1 MCTQID
7 IVYDITT
14 SIEFWVSFIVERFIN
29 ECLKLKTMNIV
40 KSVLVGVGAIMW
52 SHTQIRLVGLIR
64 RKLIYKIIV
73 RGFESPSPLLQIR
86 NILSLQISRQYLR
99 GLILEV

>member
-14 SIEFWVSFIVERFIN
+14 SIELWVSFIVERFIN
-29 ECLKLKTMNIV
+29 ECLKLKTVNII
-40 KSVLVGVGAIMW
+40 KSVIVGVGAIVW

-64 RKLIYKIIV
+64 R
-73 RGFESPSPLLQIR
+73 
-86 NILSLQISRQYLR
+86 N
-99 GLILEV
+99 

>member
-29 ECLKLKTMNIV
+29 ECIKLKTMNIF
-40 KSVLVGVGAIMW
+40 KSVIVGVGAIVW
-52 SHTQIRLVGLIR
+52 RHTQIQLVGLIR
-64 RKLIYKIIV
+64 RK
-73 RGFESPSPLLQIR
+73 
-86 NILSLQISRQYLR
+86 
-99 GLILEV
+99 